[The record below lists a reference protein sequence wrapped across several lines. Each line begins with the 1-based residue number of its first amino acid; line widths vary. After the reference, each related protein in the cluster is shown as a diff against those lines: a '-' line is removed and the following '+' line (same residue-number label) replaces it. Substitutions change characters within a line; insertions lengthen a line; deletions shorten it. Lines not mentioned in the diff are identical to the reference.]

1 MELKMPKLELPKV
14 KTEILVCKE
23 IEAGDRTVFTV
34 IRISNLATDD
44 GKILGS
50 WLMPQAFL
58 IIEPGEQYAVSISGE
73 QMSIEKILEL
83 APSLKEVIEKA
94 RGIHRIKV
102 D

>member
-1 MELKMPKLELPKV
+1 MELKMPELKLPKV

-23 IEAGDRTVFTV
+23 IEAGVRTIFTLV
-34 IRISNLATDD
+34 KISILATDD
-44 GKILGS
+44 GNILGS
-50 WLMPQAFL
+50 WLMPQAML

-73 QMSIEKILEL
+73 RMSIEKILEL
-83 APSLKEVIEKA
+83 APSLKEVVEKA